1 MDTQTGESR
10 VADVEIERLVA
21 AARDALTD
29 EMVGRLAT
37 TAAEAADLMDQVN
50 RAGLAR
56 AIPALAQM
64 ANNGD
69 LERLGQ
75 LARLY
80 SSAQDSLTDEMVGR
94 LSATIGDG
102 MALMDQVNR
111 AGLDRAIPALA
122 EMVHNGDLQ
131 RIVKLARVYGSAEDA
146 VTDEMVGRLSETVG
160 NGLSLLDRFARGGAD
175 RVIAILERLE
185 SSGALQKLSETLPDL
200 AERMSRVQTMVAAIE
215 SAAHRTSQLP
225 PSRGGVGGLW
235 TLMRDPETQDTLRFL
250 LAVGKELRGA
260 LSPTTR

>member
-29 EMVGRLAT
+29 EMVARLAT
-37 TAAEAADLMDQVN
+37 TAADAADLMDQVN

-64 ANNGD
+64 ASNGD

-75 LARLY
+75 LARVY

-122 EMVHNGDLQ
+122 EMGHNGDLQ

-200 AERMSRVQTMVAAIE
+200 AERMSRVQTMLAAIE

-260 LSPTTR
+260 LSPTAR